1 MSAMRESGFD
11 SPAAL
16 RMRQPDQQHSALD
29 RLPDDAIERVVAA
42 LKPDKVRAHARL
54 ACKRLQAAVD
64 ADMRCVPLGHG
75 GALPRLS
82 TLAARF
88 PRATKLQRHIL
99 VGEELPELLRELAAL
114 PVGAWP
120 VVTCTSDV
128 VLGFCRDNAKLLAH
142 LARLCPNIEEIA
154 LTLPYI
160 TQAILVERK
169 RAMSNSNN
177 ALHAWGT
184 AGDAYGAVADALK
197 AMPGLKRLELGLGTD
212 HTNPKWDE
220 TKPLDDDVYKPYNNG
235 YYAYNAEYSD
245 DDADGDEMEAP
256 PPPPPPPRA
265 PRGPHPEHI
274 VLPLLWSTLAGL
286 TALEK
291 LTLKRPLGA
300 PGLQLASLASLRH
313 LSIHF
318 SGTSP
323 FPVFQAVLHPLT
335 RLTRLEM
342 KIGCACGDW
351 EGTDSST
358 ASWPHASH
366 ARLLTNFTRLL
377 CSPSFPPTPL
387 RSGTEASLPC
397 CAVFLTPRPPAPHIF
412 PRRHYVR
419 DHLDPASV
427 ATVFTACPRLLEL
440 RLVGVHGV
448 KGLLVAGS
456 AVLHHLT
463 RLELSEV
470 VDVDERIQH
479 HADEDDDEDQQEGGE
494 GEEGAEG
501 DRAPMAIAGVRGL
514 VRFAPSLRYLSVD
527 GACSCARLAASGH
540 PLLEDLIVASDHA
553 HKYGTG
559 DAAPRWLSAASGMPS
574 LGRLE
579 CCLTSASFPGDL
591 ARNEFRRLAN
601 PAASDPEHTFAGHF
615 RRWVRG
621 WGLLRSLKLDVGDLT
636 GYLPL
641 GDVIATLASSPLA
654 ASLTTLTLTAPSHLG
669 GLASLA
675 CLIPAEPL
683 AGLAGF
689 PRLDSLRLAFT
700 DAALP
705 GGFVLVGKVRLDD
718 ARLRALL
725 GAPRPVRARAP
736 VLRRIVIALTR
747 AQVVEPRSTRHK
759 AQLPAPVSW
768 RCCMELRAAHPGL
781 HFEVE

>member
-342 KIGCACGDW
+342 KIG
-351 EGTDSST
+351 
-358 ASWPHASH
+358 
-366 ARLLTNFTRLL
+366 
-377 CSPSFPPTPL
+377 
-387 RSGTEASLPC
+387 
-397 CAVFLTPRPPAPHIF
+397 
-412 PRRHYVR
+412 HYVR